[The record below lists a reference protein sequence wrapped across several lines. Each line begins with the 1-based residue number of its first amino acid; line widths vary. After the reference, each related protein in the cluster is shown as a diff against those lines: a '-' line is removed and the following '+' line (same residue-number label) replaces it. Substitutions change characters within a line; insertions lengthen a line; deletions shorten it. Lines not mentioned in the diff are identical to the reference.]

1 MLPTNAAQLAKRA
14 VTAQA
19 RRERRKHDAF
29 VRHELCFPVADGD
42 YFAHRSAGKRR
53 VLRSTRM
60 TASRDLAAR
69 FEAYA
74 DWRRRLSAG
83 ISSLHAWLQQQDLA
97 DAQADVKV
105 QQVLERLQQ
114 DKLVVAFVA
123 EFSRGKSELI
133 NAIFFAD
140 FGQRL
145 LPSSAGRTTMCP
157 TELLHDPSREPSIRL
172 LPIETRLNEA
182 TVSEFKNYADEWVTF
197 ALDLGSADRM
207 AETLARVSQVKRVPV
222 ALARK
227 YGLFTDDDD
236 DILAALERGD
246 EGSVDI
252 PCWRHAEINFP
263 HPLLQQGLVVLDTP
277 GLNAIGTEPELTLN
291 LLPNA
296 HAVLFLLA
304 ADAGVTKTDLD
315 VWNGHLAGEE
325 DATRAARIVVLNKID
340 GLWDDLRDE
349 AEINEEIDRQV
360 RSSAQILGISAAQV
374 FAVSAQKAL
383 LAKVN
388 GDDDLLMR
396 SRLPALEHSLS
407 RKLIPAKR
415 DLVGAATQ
423 AEVRALT
430 TAIRAIL
437 DARAVAIGEQLA
449 ELIALRGK
457 NQDVVEHMM
466 TRVKEEKEVFE
477 RGLARYTALRTVF
490 TQHTNDL
497 FEIIGLPALR
507 NNASQTRQRIEDSPF
522 TRGVREAM
530 GDFFARLRAD
540 FDQAGRQGA
549 EIHDLM
555 RAMYM
560 RFAHEHDIDIYVPP
574 QLSVLKY
581 LKEIERMERAY
592 NTHFNTL
599 WNMVSKA
606 KYPLMKQFF
615 ETIASRAR
623 HIYKVA
629 NRDVDGWL
637 RAVMSPLE
645 TQVREHHIQLRRRL
659 DSVRRIHRASD
670 ELESRILELEQARE
684 ALESQRQGHRD
695 QSAAVD
701 MIIEAPDALPLAANA

>member
-1 MLPTNAAQLAKRA
+1 MIQ
-14 VTAQA
+14 
-19 RRERRKHDAF
+19 
-29 VRHELCFPVADGD
+29 
-42 YFAHRSAGKRR
+42 
-53 VLRSTRM
+53 
-60 TASRDLAAR
+60 SRDLAVR

-83 ISSLHAWLQQQDLA
+83 ISLLHEWLQQQDLA

-105 QQVLERLQQ
+105 QQLLERLQQ

-157 TELLHDPSREPSIRL
+157 TEILHDPSRPPSIRL

-182 TVSEFKNYADEWVTF
+182 TVTEFKNYADEWVTF
-197 ALDLGSADRM
+197 PLDLAAADRM

-227 YGLFTDDDD
+227 YGLFSERDD
-236 DILAALERGD
+236 DILSALERGD

-263 HPLLQQGLVVLDTP
+263 HPLLQQGLIILDTP

-296 HAVLFLLA
+296 HAVLFLLS

-315 VWNGHLAGEE
+315 VWNAHLAGEE
-325 DATRAARIVVLNKID
+325 EATKAARIVILNKID
-340 GLWDDLRDE
+340 GLWDDLKEDV
-349 AEINEEIDRQV
+349 EINAEIDRQV
-360 RSSAQILGISAAQV
+360 DASASMLGISSAQV

-383 LAKVN
+383 VAKVN
-388 GDDDLLMR
+388 GDDALLTR
-396 SRLPALEHSLS
+396 SRLPVLEHSLS

-423 AEVRALT
+423 VEIRALT
-430 TAIRAIL
+430 ASIRGIL
-437 DARAVAIGEQLA
+437 DSRSSGIAEQLA
-449 ELIALRGK
+449 EMVALRGK

-466 TRVKEEKEVFE
+466 ARVKEEKERFE

-490 TQHTNDL
+490 TQHTTDL
-497 FEIIGLPALR
+497 FDIIGLSALR
-507 NNASQTRQRIEDSPF
+507 QNASNTRQRIEDSPF
-522 TRGVREAM
+522 TKGVRDAM

-555 RAMYM
+555 RAMYT
-560 RFAHEHDIDIYVPP
+560 RFAHENNIETYVPP

-623 HIYKVA
+623 HIYKIA
-629 NRDVDGWL
+629 NRDVEGWL
-637 RAVMSPLE
+637 KAVMSPLE

-670 ELESRILELEQARE
+670 ELESRIQELEQARE
-684 ALESQRQGHRD
+684 ALDAQRHGLQQQVG
-695 QSAAVD
+695 ALD
-701 MIIEAPDALPLAANA
+701 MIIEAPDALPLAANG

>member
-1 MLPTNAAQLAKRA
+1 MVP
-14 VTAQA
+14 
-19 RRERRKHDAF
+19 
-29 VRHELCFPVADGD
+29 
-42 YFAHRSAGKRR
+42 
-53 VLRSTRM
+53 
-60 TASRDLAAR
+60 SRDLAAR
-69 FEAYA
+69 FEAYS

-83 ISSLHAWLQQQDLA
+83 VLALHDWMQDQDLA
-97 DAQADVKV
+97 DAQVDLRV
-105 QQVLERLQQ
+105 QQLLERLHQ

-157 TELLHDPSREPSIRL
+157 TELLYDASRPPSIRL
-172 LPIETRLNEA
+172 LPIETRLKDA

-197 ALDLGSADRM
+197 PLDLSSADKM
-207 AETLARVSQVKRVPV
+207 GEAMSRVSQVKRVPV
-222 ALARK
+222 ELARK
-227 YGLFTDDDD
+227 YGLFGDGED
-236 DILAALERGD
+236 DILSSLEHGD

-252 PCWRHAEINFP
+252 PCWRHAVINFP
-263 HPLLQQGLVVLDTP
+263 HPLLQQGLVILDTP

-296 HAVLFLLA
+296 HAVLFILA
-304 ADAGVTKTDLD
+304 ADAGVTKTDLE
-315 VWNGHLAGEE
+315 VWNEHLSGEE
-325 DATRAARIVVLNKID
+325 ASIKSGRLVILNKID
-340 GLWDDLRDE
+340 GLWDDLKPDE
-349 AEINEEIDRQV
+349 DVEREIDRQV
-360 RSSAQILGISAAQV
+360 RTTAHMLGIPRDQV
-374 FAVSAQKAL
+374 YATSAQKAL

-388 GDDDLLMR
+388 GDDPLLTR
-396 SRLPALEHSLS
+396 SRLPVLEHSLS

-415 DLVGAATQ
+415 DLVGAAMQT
-423 AEVRALT
+423 EIRAL
-430 TAIRAIL
+430 AASIRAIL
-437 DARAVAIGEQLA
+437 DSRANGISEQLA
-449 ELIALRGK
+449 ELIELRGK
-457 NQDVVEHMM
+457 NQDVVTHMM
-466 TRVKEEKEVFE
+466 ARVKDEKELFE

-497 FEIIGLPALR
+497 YDVIGLSSLR
-507 NNASQTRQRIEDSPF
+507 QNAARTRERIEASPF
-522 TRGVREAM
+522 TKGVRDAM

-555 RAMYM
+555 RAMYT
-560 RFAHEHDIDIYVPP
+560 RFAHENGIDIYVPP
-574 QLSVLKY
+574 QFSVLKY
-581 LKEIERMERAY
+581 LKESERMERAY

-615 ETIASRAR
+615 ETVASRAR

-629 NRDVDGWL
+629 NRDVEGWL
-637 RAVMSPLE
+637 KAVMSPLE

-670 ELESRILELEQARE
+670 ELESRILELEQSRE
-684 ALESQRQGHRD
+684 ALDTQKQGLK
-695 QSAAVD
+695 QQVGALD
-701 MIIEAPDALPLAANA
+701 MIIEAPDVLPLAANG